1 MTNESTAGVDP
12 SNEGQLRNWDGDG
25 GAFWTSHADR
35 FNEGVAAYH
44 EQLLDAAAIG
54 ATSNVLDIGCGSGQ
68 TTRDAARLAPGG
80 SAVGVDL
87 SQSMIE
93 LARQLAARANVRN
106 ATFQQVDA
114 QVHPFADQSFDT
126 VISRHGTMFFGDPS
140 VAFTNIARAMQPE
153 GRLIMLTWQPVQRN
167 EWFSAFFTALSAGR
181 ELPLPPADR
190 PSPFSLSD
198 PERVRTLLTAAGFVD
213 VRVRGLTEPM
223 YYGPDPDDAF
233 RFISGNFAWMVR
245 DLDADTRRRALDALW
260 TNVADHQ
267 TDRGVLYDSATWLIE
282 ARPS

>member
-1 MTNESTAGVDP
+1 MRPD
-12 SNEGQLRNWDGDG
+12 
-25 GAFWTSHADR
+25 
-35 FNEGVAAYH
+35 
-44 EQLLDAAAIG
+44 
-54 ATSNVLDIGCGSGQ
+54 
-68 TTRDAARLAPGG
+68 
-80 SAVGVDL
+80 
-87 SQSMIE
+87 
-93 LARQLAARANVRN
+93 
-106 ATFQQVDA
+106 
-114 QVHPFADQSFDT
+114 
-126 VISRHGTMFFGDPS
+126 
-140 VAFTNIARAMQPE
+140 

-181 ELPLPPADR
+181 KLPLPPADR

-198 PERVRTLLTAAGFVD
+198 PERVRALLTGAGFVD